1 MAFCLS
7 SLSLFILL
15 GLLLLKDGLHLLTV
29 DAILVVNLAGTA
41 PLHQMLHHVSDL
53 FHEEGNGPLEEVHA
67 LRQMEGVLHIFILFN
82 VHFVVFNQND
92 RALVVVFTAV
102 VWRAKHRDD

>member
-1 MAFCLS
+1 MAFRLS
-7 SLSLFILL
+7 SFSLLILLSLLL
-15 GLLLLKDGLHLLTV
+15 FKDSLHLLTV
-29 DAILVVNLAGTA
+29 DATRVVYLIGTA
-41 PLHQMLHHVSDL
+41 PLHQVLHHVSDL

-67 LRQMEGVLHIFILFN
+67 LWQMEGVLHIFILFN

-92 RALVVVFTAV
+92 RALVVVFAAV